1 MADGKD
7 FDSEFEVIRV
17 RNTGSKNITDAVA
30 SKADGK
36 IEIEKHVPKRAPL
49 ELIKRLFL
57 SKKYN
62 NNLVERLS
70 NGDLTIGQM
79 KQIKNAIKSGLSEKQ
94 IDSLINCKKDEKAM
108 ATIIEIAIMLNKG
121 VVKWQM
127 KFHKQYRL

>member
-1 MADGKD
+1 MVDGKD

-30 SKADGK
+30 SKADGR

-79 KQIKNAIKSGLSEKQ
+79 KQIKNAIKSGLPEKQ

-108 ATIIEIAIMLNKG
+108 ATIIEIAIMLNKKG
-121 VVKWQM
+121 DS
-127 KFHKQYRL
+127 

>member
-17 RNTGSKNITDAVA
+17 RNTGYKNITDAVA

-94 IDSLINCKKDEKAM
+94 IDSLISCKKDEKAM
-108 ATIIEIAIMLNKG
+108 ATIIEIAIMLNKKG
-121 VVKWQM
+121 DS
-127 KFHKQYRL
+127 

>member
-1 MADGKD
+1 MVDVKD
-7 FDSEFEVIRV
+7 FDSELEVIRV

-108 ATIIEIAIMLNKG
+108 ATIIEIAIMLNKKG
-121 VVKWQM
+121 DS
-127 KFHKQYRL
+127 

>member
-1 MADGKD
+1 MVNGKN
-7 FDSEFEVIRV
+7 FDNEFEVIRV
-17 RNTGSKNITDAVA
+17 RKTGSKDPTNVVDSRAEEKMSV
-30 SKADGK
+30 
-36 IEIEKHVPKRAPL
+36 EKHTPRHAPL

-79 KQIKNAIKSGLSEKQ
+79 KQIKNAIKNGLSEKQ
-94 IDSLINCKKDEKAM
+94 IDSLISCKKDEKAM

-121 VVKWQM
+121 GS
-127 KFHKQYRL
+127 

>member
-36 IEIEKHVPKRAPL
+36 IEKHVPKRAPL

-121 VVKWQM
+121 GS
-127 KFHKQYRL
+127 

>member
-1 MADGKD
+1 MVDGKD
-7 FDSEFEVIRV
+7 FDSELEVIRV

-108 ATIIEIAIMLNKG
+108 ATIIEIAIMLNKKG
-121 VVKWQM
+121 DS
-127 KFHKQYRL
+127 

>member
-1 MADGKD
+1 MVGGKD

-30 SKADGK
+30 SKADGR

-94 IDSLINCKKDEKAM
+94 IDLLINCKKDEKAM
-108 ATIIEIAIMLNKG
+108 ATIIEIAIMLNKKG
-121 VVKWQM
+121 DS
-127 KFHKQYRL
+127 

>member
-1 MADGKD
+1 MVDGKD
-7 FDSEFEVIRV
+7 FDSELEVIRV
-17 RNTGSKNITDAVA
+17 RNTGSKNITDAVD

-108 ATIIEIAIMLNKG
+108 ATIIEIAIMLNKKG
-121 VVKWQM
+121 DS
-127 KFHKQYRL
+127 

>member
-1 MADGKD
+1 MVGGKD

-30 SKADGK
+30 SKADGR

-49 ELIKRLFL
+49 VLIKRLFL

-108 ATIIEIAIMLNKG
+108 ATIIEIAIMLNKKG
-121 VVKWQM
+121 DS
-127 KFHKQYRL
+127 

>member
-1 MADGKD
+1 MVDGKD

-30 SKADGK
+30 PKADGR

-108 ATIIEIAIMLNKG
+108 ATIIEIAIMLNKKG
-121 VVKWQM
+121 DS
-127 KFHKQYRL
+127 

>member
-17 RNTGSKNITDAVA
+17 RNTGYKNITDAVA

-121 VVKWQM
+121 GS
-127 KFHKQYRL
+127 

>member
-1 MADGKD
+1 MVDGKD
-7 FDSEFEVIRV
+7 FDSEFEVIRF

-30 SKADGK
+30 SKADGR

-108 ATIIEIAIMLNKG
+108 ATIIEIAIMLNKKG
-121 VVKWQM
+121 DS
-127 KFHKQYRL
+127 

>member
-1 MADGKD
+1 MVGGKD

-30 SKADGK
+30 SKADGR

-94 IDSLINCKKDEKAM
+94 IDSLINWKKDEKAM
-108 ATIIEIAIMLNKG
+108 ATIIEIAIMLNKKG
-121 VVKWQM
+121 DS
-127 KFHKQYRL
+127 

>member
-1 MADGKD
+1 MVDGKD

-17 RNTGSKNITDAVA
+17 RNTGSKTITDAVA
-30 SKADGK
+30 SKADGR

-108 ATIIEIAIMLNKG
+108 ATIIEIAIMLNKKG
-121 VVKWQM
+121 DS
-127 KFHKQYRL
+127 

>member
-57 SKKYN
+57 S

-121 VVKWQM
+121 GS
-127 KFHKQYRL
+127 

>member
-1 MADGKD
+1 MVDGKD

-17 RNTGSKNITDAVA
+17 RNTGPKNITDAVA
-30 SKADGK
+30 SKADGR

-108 ATIIEIAIMLNKG
+108 ATIIEIAIMLNKKG
-121 VVKWQM
+121 DS
-127 KFHKQYRL
+127 

>member
-1 MADGKD
+1 MVDGKD
-7 FDSEFEVIRV
+7 FDNEFEVIRV

-30 SKADGK
+30 SKADGR

-94 IDSLINCKKDEKAM
+94 IDSLINCKKDEKAV
-108 ATIIEIAIMLNKG
+108 ATIIEIAIMLNKKG
-121 VVKWQM
+121 DS
-127 KFHKQYRL
+127 

>member
-70 NGDLTIGQM
+70 NEDLTIGQM
-79 KQIKNAIKSGLSEKQ
+79 KQIKNAIRNGLSERQ
-94 IDSLINCKKDEKAM
+94 IDSLISCKKDEKAM
-108 ATIIEIAIMLNKG
+108 ATIIEIASMLNKG
-121 VVKWQM
+121 GS
-127 KFHKQYRL
+127 

>member
-57 SKKYN
+57 SCGK
-62 NNLVERLS
+62 
-70 NGDLTIGQM
+70 
-79 KQIKNAIKSGLSEKQ
+79 
-94 IDSLINCKKDEKAM
+94 
-108 ATIIEIAIMLNKG
+108 IIEWRFNHRTNETDKECNK
-121 VVKWQM
+121 KWIVR
-127 KFHKQYRL
+127 KTDRFINKL

>member
-1 MADGKD
+1 MVGGKD

-30 SKADGK
+30 SKADGR

-108 ATIIEIAIMLNKG
+108 ATIIEIAIMLNKKG
-121 VVKWQM
+121 DS
-127 KFHKQYRL
+127 

>member
-1 MADGKD
+1 MVDGKD

-30 SKADGK
+30 SKADGR

-79 KQIKNAIKSGLSEKQ
+79 KQIKNAINSGLSEKQ

-108 ATIIEIAIMLNKG
+108 ATIIEIAIMLNKKG
-121 VVKWQM
+121 DS
-127 KFHKQYRL
+127 

>member
-30 SKADGK
+30 SKAEEK
-36 IEIEKHVPKRAPL
+36 IAVEKHTPRRAPL
-49 ELIKRLFL
+49 ELVKRLFL

-79 KQIKNAIKSGLSEKQ
+79 KQIKNAIKNGLSEKQ
-94 IDSLINCKKDEKAM
+94 IDSLISCKKDEKAM

-121 VVKWQM
+121 GS
-127 KFHKQYRL
+127 

>member
-1 MADGKD
+1 M
-7 FDSEFEVIRV
+7 
-17 RNTGSKNITDAVA
+17 
-30 SKADGK
+30 
-36 IEIEKHVPKRAPL
+36 VPKRAPL

-94 IDSLINCKKDEKAM
+94 IDSLISCKKDEKAM
-108 ATIIEIAIMLNKG
+108 ATIIEIAIMLNKKG
-121 VVKWQM
+121 DS
-127 KFHKQYRL
+127 

>member
-7 FDSEFEVIRV
+7 FDSEIEVIRV

-121 VVKWQM
+121 GS
-127 KFHKQYRL
+127 

>member
-1 MADGKD
+1 MVDGKD

-30 SKADGK
+30 SKADGR

-79 KQIKNAIKSGLSEKQ
+79 KQIESAIKSGLSEKQ

-108 ATIIEIAIMLNKG
+108 ATIIEIAIMLNKKG
-121 VVKWQM
+121 DS
-127 KFHKQYRL
+127 

>member
-1 MADGKD
+1 MVDGKD

-30 SKADGK
+30 SKADGR

-70 NGDLTIGQM
+70 NEDLTIGQM
-79 KQIKNAIKSGLSEKQ
+79 KQIKNAIRNGLSERQ
-94 IDSLINCKKDEKAM
+94 IDSLISCKKDEKAM

-121 VVKWQM
+121 GS
-127 KFHKQYRL
+127 